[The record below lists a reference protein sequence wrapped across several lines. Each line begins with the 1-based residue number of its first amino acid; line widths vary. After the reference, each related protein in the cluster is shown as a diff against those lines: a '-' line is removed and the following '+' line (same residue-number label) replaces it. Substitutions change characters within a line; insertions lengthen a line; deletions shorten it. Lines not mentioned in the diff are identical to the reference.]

1 MVGLERPD
9 NDYEYEYSE
18 YFNSDGGV
26 GETRWENGGGGDQQ
40 AHGDTSVIISIFIII
55 ILDTMIIIMILIS
68 IFNTDL
74 NVKTTIRTNLCATW
88 LKKL

>member
-1 MVGLERPD
+1 MV
-9 NDYEYEYSE
+9 
-18 YFNSDGGV
+18 SDGGV

-55 ILDTMIIIMILIS
+55 ILDIMIMIFIS

-74 NVKTTIRTNLCATW
+74 NVKTTIRINVSKCAW
-88 LKKL
+88 LKML